1 MILTKI
7 DKVNKERRQAITEEY
22 STRCSHILGVAEN
35 HIFKVENYSYR
46 DWRGDGTME
55 KNLQKEKQVL
65 IALNHILQ
73 PGNDL
78 RPIQRLIKAENI
90 PKFRNLECYK
100 VCSSWSD

>member
-7 DKVNKERRQAITEEY
+7 DKVNEERRQAKIEEY

-35 HIFKVENYSYR
+35 CIFKVENYLMREFR
-46 DWRGDGTME
+46 DDGTME

-78 RPIQRLIKAENI
+78 RAIQRLKLKI
-90 PKFRNLECYK
+90 FLSLEI
-100 VCSSWSD
+100 